1 MQVFNRN
8 VSVRGLT
15 VFGFELILISGSMAL
30 AANLHGSFNSAGAS
44 DPGTTLWKIVFVT
57 ALCQLCFYY
66 NDLYDLTVV
75 HSNRELVVRLLQ
87 AAGAAAIVLAAA
99 CVAVPSLILD
109 PGTIVTALGVFVVAV
124 LTWRITF
131 NHLAHDPHLEERVL
145 ILGTGQTAGRIAQQ
159 IGTQQDFGYRLVG
172 FLKDRRDDDTVVRQH
187 DILGDVNEID
197 RLVGEKR
204 VDRIVVGLSDRRGHL
219 PIASLLRAKLSGVR
233 VEDATTTYERL
244 SGKILIDDLKPS
256 WLIFS
261 DGFRASRWTRFVK
274 RMLDLSLS
282 LIGFI
287 VAFPL
292 MLLTALAVKLD
303 SRGAALYSQERVG
316 ENGRIFNIYKFRS
329 MHIDAEEAGMPLWA
343 TDADPRITRVG
354 RVIRL
359 TRLDELPQLWNVM
372 NGDMSFVGPRPERPF
387 FVEQLA
393 REIPFYMQ
401 RHAVKPGV
409 TGWAQVK
416 YQYGSS
422 IEDATEKLRYDLY
435 YIKHLSIFFDLT
447 IVLDTVKVI
456 LFGKGAK

>member
-8 VSVRGLT
+8 VSGRGLT
-15 VFGFELILISGSMAL
+15 VFGFELVLISGSMVL
-30 AANLHGSFNSAGAS
+30 AASLHGSADAPSAVA
-44 DPGTTLWKIVFVT
+44 WKIALVT

-75 HSNRELVVRLLQ
+75 QSSREVIIRLLQ
-87 AAGAAAIVLAAA
+87 ATGAAAIVLAVA
-99 CVAVPSLILD
+99 CVTVPSLILD
-109 PGTIVTALGVFVVAV
+109 PSTFLTALGVFVIAVAS
-124 LTWRITF
+124 WRVAF
-131 NHLAHDPHLEERVL
+131 NYFSHDPHLEERVL
-145 ILGTGQTAGRIAQQ
+145 VVGTGHTAQLVAKQ
-159 IGTQQDFGYRLVG
+159 IGGQQDFAYRLVG
-172 FLKDRRDDDTVVRQH
+172 FVDDDEGIEVVRH
-187 DILGDVNEID
+187 HEVLGKAADLGAIIAEHQID
-197 RLVGEKR
+197 R
-204 VDRIVVGLSDRRGHL
+204 IIVGLSDRRGRL
-219 PIASLLRAKLSGVR
+219 PIQELLQAKLSGVR

-244 SGKILIDDLKPS
+244 TGKILLDDLKPS

-261 DGFRASRWTRFVK
+261 DGFRASRITRLVK

-282 LIGFI
+282 MLGFVLASPLI
-287 VAFPL
+287 A
-292 MLLTALAVKLD
+292 LTALAIRLD
-303 SRGAALYSQERVG
+303 SHGPVFYDQERVG
-316 ENGRIFNIYKFRS
+316 ENGRVFTVYKFRS
-329 MHIDAEEAGMPLWA
+329 MRTDAERAGQPVWA
-343 TDADPRITRVG
+343 RDKDDRITRVG
-354 RVIRL
+354 RFIRA

-372 NGDMSFVGPRPERPF
+372 RGDMSFVGPRPERPF

-393 REIPFYMQ
+393 RDIPFYVQ
-401 RHAVKPGV
+401 RHSVKPGI